1 VSALVGVV
9 RDIIFEVMRRDWE
22 MGGDVGIAVLS
33 GGLCRVDVLCRCV
46 VSMWCVYIPKKWGY
60 GPTVCLHTLRVW
72 VCLQPT
78 HLAYTTQMIGNDG
91 KKRRRVRLLL

>member
-33 GGLCRVDVLCRCV
+33 GGLCRVDVLCRCGV
-46 VSMWCVYIPKKWGY
+46 YTYLRSGVMDPQFAYILYVSGCVCNQRI
-60 GPTVCLHTLRVW
+60 LHT
-72 VCLQPT
+72 
-78 HLAYTTQMIGNDG
+78 
-91 KKRRRVRLLL
+91 RRR